1 MAFSERGQPDDAL
14 EVTRQLRLVETC
26 IFFPADAVNS
36 PQRARKMWPH
46 RCPGAEA
53 DGKKSPKTPSE
64 EAAMATAPEAFAARF
79 RSRPGGTENH
89 GCGSLTCVPRLRR
102 RLDRGLGVTPAAS
115 LVLRRPT

>member
-1 MAFSERGQPDDAL
+1 
-14 EVTRQLRLVETC
+14 
-26 IFFPADAVNS
+26 
-36 PQRARKMWPH
+36 
-46 RCPGAEA
+46 
-53 DGKKSPKTPSE
+53 
-64 EAAMATAPEAFAARF
+64 MATAPEAFAARF